1 MGTPPVPRRVLK
13 LREARDR
20 MTAVRGEI
28 YLEVEGKGEEELLR
42 PPPDGGWS
50 AAEVLDH
57 ISRAERGVAKG
68 FPALERGEPLKV
80 PRIGW
85 LYRLPMG
92 LAFLDLKFRAPKP
105 VRARPRSEIRPSE
118 VLERLRASRAAL
130 LDYVEKTGEERF
142 SRMVLPHFVL
152 GRFDGL
158 DWFRFIGRH
167 EARHLGQIRRVLAEV
182 RPSGPTEDR

>member
-1 MGTPPVPRRVLK
+1 MSGKTLH
-13 LREARDR
+13 EARTR
-20 MTAVRGEI
+20 MNAVREEL
-28 YLEVEGKGEEELLR
+28 YRAVEGRGDEELLA

-80 PRIGW
+80 PRIAW

-92 LAFLDLKFRAPKP
+92 LAFLDVKFRAPKP
-105 VRARPRSEIRPSE
+105 VRARPRSEIRPRE

-130 LDYVEKTGEERF
+130 LEYVEKTGEERF

-158 DWFRFIGRH
+158 DWFRFIARH
-167 EARHLGQIRRVLAEV
+167 EERHLAQIRRVLAG
-182 RPSGPTEDR
+182 R

>member
-1 MGTPPVPRRVLK
+1 MSAAISRRILA
-13 LREARDR
+13 LREAREK
-20 MTAVRGEI
+20 MNAVREEI
-28 YLEVEGKGEEELLR
+28 YATVAGKSDDELLA

-80 PRIGW
+80 PRIAW